1 MFGAWEATII
11 RTSGWSFTSVCF
23 AALCQQCAV
32 KPERATARRAARR
45 PASGCSGSPAPPE
58 GRRLR
63 APAAA
68 APPHRS
74 TPHETPVNTRLSVNI
89 LFSLHLI
96 YLFVL
101 KGWFT
106 LTTHKNIFSHGWNFG
121 FICSG
126 FETTNDY
133 ISIRWR
139 GRESTEKQH
148 TENSKK
154 TCRSNSRSEG
164 FNCNS
169 PVYSKCNLKKMCW
182 YIWFMNRRRKNII
195 LSVMLLE

>member
-1 MFGAWEATII
+1 MFGAWEATIFKKKK
-11 RTSGWSFTSVCF
+11 TKPDGWCFTSVCF

-74 TPHETPVNTRLSVNI
+74 TPHETQVNTRPSVNI
-89 LFSLHLI
+89 LFSSHLM
-96 YLFVL
+96 YLFVW

-106 LTTHKNIFSHGWNFG
+106 LITLKNMFTHCWNFG
-121 FICSG
+121 FICPG
-126 FETTNDY
+126 FETTNAS
-133 ISIRWR
+133 ISIQWR
-139 GRESTEKQH
+139 GRESTEKQPV
-148 TENSKK
+148 EN
-154 TCRSNSRSEG
+154 
-164 FNCNS
+164 
-169 PVYSKCNLKKMCW
+169 
-182 YIWFMNRRRKNII
+182 
-195 LSVMLLE
+195 